1 MILAK
6 PMTLY
11 IPNFQMRAAAG
22 KAMTIGLVCLLAV
35 APAHAEIEMVAVPT
49 ERDPAYHWWP
59 KITIPD
65 GWHHERNASVEYS
78 LNALAPDGFTFDDA
92 PTVMYAK
99 VVAKAR
105 ELDVKS
111 LQMFIK
117 KDLEAIR
124 ANPGVEIKEVT
135 PLTTADGKR
144 LRSFTFFPKKNGTWD
159 RTAYGEEGTFYLIF
173 TISSHSLGGYQA
185 ATKAYRAMVERYA
198 EKPAAASP
206 GKPRKR

>member
-1 MILAK
+1 MLCFH
-6 PMTLY
+6 TV
-11 IPNFQMRAAAG
+11 QGG
-22 KAMTIGLVCLLAV
+22 KAASTRSLTIVLLCLLAI
-35 APAHAEIEMVAVPT
+35 APAPAEIEMVAVPT

-65 GWHHERNASVEYS
+65 GWHHERNASVEFS

-99 VVAKAR
+99 AVAKAR

-124 ANPGVEIKEVT
+124 ATPGVEIKEVT

-173 TISSHSLGGYQA
+173 TVSSHTLVGYQSA
-185 ATKAYRAMVERYA
+185 SKAYQAMVGRYA
-198 EKPAAASP
+198 EKPATASP

>member
-1 MILAK
+1 M
-6 PMTLY
+6 MLY
-11 IPNFQMRAAAG
+11 LHAGRLRTAAG
-22 KAMTIGLVCLLAV
+22 DATLMCSIAIALLCPVAV
-35 APAHAEIEMVAVPT
+35 APLHAEIEMVAVPT

-59 KITIPD
+59 KIRIPE

-99 VVAKAR
+99 AVAKAR

-117 KDLEAIR
+117 KDLDAVR
-124 ANPGVEIKEVT
+124 ANPGVEIKEVQR
-135 PLTTADGKR
+135 LTTADGKR

-159 RTAYGEEGTFYLIF
+159 RVAYGEEGTFYLIF
-173 TISSHSLGGYQA
+173 TVSSHTLGGYQSA
-185 ATKAYRAMVERYA
+185 GKAYQAMVGRYV
-198 EKPAAASP
+198 EKPAKSSGGATP
-206 GKPRKR
+206 KH